1 MQTNPNTTSTETFI
15 PSKDASLE
23 HSISTLQAKLLEIG
37 FHVEERSWLNEIEG
51 IWSVHVTDRDCTRLF
66 SNGKGASQLAAR
78 ASALGEYFERLS
90 TNYFWTHFYLGETIS
105 NQDYVHYPNE
115 KWFPLTGDAWPAGLL
130 NKELHQFYNPEGSV
144 SASKLIDL
152 NSGNAKR
159 GICAIPYK
167 RLRDD
172 EVAYFPVNL
181 IGNLY
186 VSNGMS
192 AGNTL
197 KEARTQALAEIFERD
212 IKYKIIR
219 EGICLP
225 DVPEEVINRY
235 PRIAA
240 GIKGLRDAGY
250 GILVKD
256 ASLGGQYPV
265 MNVTLL
271 HPEDQ
276 GCFASFGAH
285 PRFEVALERA
295 LTELLQGRAIDGLK
309 NFVKPGFDM
318 EEIADS
324 QNLEIHFVDSS
335 GVISWN
341 FLNATPDYEFVDWN
355 FGTTTEEDYQWCCD
369 AIHESGHDIYIADF
383 THLDVY
389 ACRIFVPGM
398 SEIYPVE
405 ELEWEN
411 NTVGNLV
418 RPCLLRVQDLTENES
433 AELLETLLD
442 LELADELPVT
452 TLIGLCA
459 DAGTV
464 WADLR
469 VGELK
474 ALLGLAVGDADVILE
489 GCDWIHQ
496 FGELPEKRARVYR
509 CISDLVQLQEMTEQN
524 HTKTFNANL
533 ALMYSQETLDQAQKL
548 LSRESRYF
556 GLNNLGPNMEGSEM
570 HKQLLA
576 AYAKVNGKKQ

>member
-1 MQTNPNTTSTETFI
+1 MQNTPNTSTETFI

-23 HSISTLQAKLLEIG
+23 YSIKTLQAKLLDIG

-66 SNGKGASQLAAR
+66 SNGKGGSQLAAR

-90 TNYFWTHFYLGETIS
+90 TNYFWTHFYLGEAIS

-115 KWFPLTGDAWPAGLL
+115 KWFTVAGDAWPDGLL
-130 NKELHQFYNPEGSV
+130 NKELHKFYNPEGTV
-144 SASKLIDL
+144 SATKLIDL

-159 GICAIPYK
+159 GICAIPYT

-225 DVPEEVINRY
+225 DVPEAVINRY

-240 GIKGLRDAGY
+240 GISGLREAGY

-256 ASLGGQYPV
+256 ASLGGKYPV

-309 NFVKPGFDM
+309 NFVAPGFDM

-341 FLNATPDYEFVDWN
+341 FLRDTPDVEFVDWN
-355 FGTTTEEDYQWCCD
+355 FGTTTDEDYQWCCD
-369 AIHESGHDIYIADF
+369 TIHASGHDIYISDF

-418 RPCLLRVQDLTENES
+418 RPGLLRIQDLNQEES

-452 TLIGLCA
+452 TLIGLAA
-459 DAGTV
+459 DAGSV

-474 ALLGLAVGDADVILE
+474 ALLGLAVGNTDVILE
-489 GCDWIHQ
+489 GCDWINQ

-509 CISDLVQLQEMTEQN
+509 CIADLVQLQEMAEIDHTEP
-524 HTKTFNANL
+524 FNANL
-533 ALMYSQETLDQAQKL
+533 ALMYGAETLLQAQQL

-556 GLNNLGPNMEGSEM
+556 GLNNLGANMEGSEM
-570 HKQLLA
+570 HKQLLL
-576 AYAKVNGKKQ
+576 AYHKVNTRKAV